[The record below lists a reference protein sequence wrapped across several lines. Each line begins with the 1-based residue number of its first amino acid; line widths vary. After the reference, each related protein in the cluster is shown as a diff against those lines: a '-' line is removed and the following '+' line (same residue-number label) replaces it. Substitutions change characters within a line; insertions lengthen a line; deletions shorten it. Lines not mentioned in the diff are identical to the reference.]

1 MTTRE
6 LQDFA
11 VMFFAAV
18 DAQNATALKQYFS
31 EEITLQMANLP
42 ITEGGESVIAA
53 FKAAD
58 ERFSSIKH
66 SIEGIW
72 IGDWEQGP
80 VVSVEA
86 IAQYEFPDGRTL
98 ELPVTSTLRL
108 TQNKKVANYKIFMDP
123 LPAFS

>member
-11 VMFFAAV
+11 VTFFAAV
-18 DAQNATALKQYFS
+18 DAQNAAALEPYFS
-31 EEITLQMANLP
+31 ADIALQMANLP
-42 ITEGGESVIAA
+42 VTQGINPVISA

-58 ERFSSIKH
+58 ERFTSIKH
-66 SIEGIW
+66 LIQGIW
-72 IGDWEQGP
+72 IGDWEQGA

-86 IAQYEFPDGRTL
+86 IARYGFSDGRSL

-108 TQNKKVANYKIFMDP
+108 TSDNKIADYRIFMDP